1 VPLKKR
7 KIKMLKI
14 QLNGESYQMLE
25 GAETLLELVQTLDLE
40 NKRFAVE
47 VNEEIV
53 TRSEYKTHYLKN
65 KDQVEIVQAIGGG

>member
-40 NKRFAVE
+40 NKCFAVE

-53 TRSEYKTHYLKN
+53 TRSEYKTHCLKN